1 MALPKIQTPSFEVIL
16 PSTGDKLLYRPFL
29 VKEEKILLVS
39 KESGEA
45 NEIYNAIKQVINN
58 CIVTENFDIDQCS
71 TFDLEYLF
79 IKIRAVSVGNIVKF
93 KVVDSDDGIE
103 YDLEVDLNEVEIKF
117 PDDDITKNIMLDEN
131 TGLVMKY
138 PTPKISDKIS
148 NLTSLSD
155 ITYELVK
162 ECIDYVFDEE
172 DTYAWASESKEV
184 QDDFLEALPVESYAK
199 ISEFFQN
206 LPKIEHSVFY
216 TNTEG
221 KEKKTV
227 FRNLNDFFML
237 D

>member
-16 PSTGDKLLYRPFL
+16 PSTGDKLIYRPFL

-39 KESGEA
+39 KESGET

-58 CIVTENFDIDQCS
+58 CIMTEDFDIDLCS

-103 YDLEVDLNEVEIKF
+103 YDLEVDLNEEEIKF
-117 PDDDITKNIMLDEN
+117 PDEDITKNIMLDEN
-131 TGLVMKY
+131 TGLVMKC

-172 DTYAWASESKEV
+172 DTYAWTSEPKEV

-199 ISEFFQN
+199 IAKFFQN
-206 LPKIEHSVFY
+206 LPKIEHAVFY
-216 TNTEG
+216 TNSEG